1 MAVPCH
7 LDLFTWN
14 FHFGLPGS
22 IQYKPSQ
29 HFFQYFF
36 YHFFSISFSIS
47 SYREPPS
54 PPKAVCCPARRIQ
67 NRDIPPKP
75 SRSSNSRTRMRP
87 PSEVTCGPRKSIF
100 REALNDS

>member
-7 LDLFTWN
+7 LDLFTRN

-29 HFFQYFF
+29 HFF
-36 YHFFSISFSIS
+36 YHFFSISFIIS
-47 SYREPPS
+47 SCREPPS

-75 SRSSNSRTRMRP
+75 SRSSNPRTRMRP
-87 PSEVTCGPRKSIF
+87 PSEVTRDPRKSIF
-100 REALNDS
+100 REALHDS